1 MFDPGPSRKLN
12 RHLKI
17 LLLGNLTSFVKTT
30 SGEKNNLRE
39 NMVAENLFRRVAV
52 LDSPEI
58 VLSGVMSSQASF

>member
-1 MFDPGPSRKLN
+1 MFDPGLSRKLN

-58 VLSGVMSSQASF
+58 VLSGVMSLQASF